1 MEQSR
6 NKNKT
11 KTKIVCTLG
20 PSTNSLS
27 QVKALIEN
35 GMSVAR
41 LNLSHGT
48 IDDHKNSA
56 NLVRTASK
64 DLNQP
69 VGIMVD
75 IPGKKYRTG
84 DTKPKDID
92 VKLHSHLRLTSA
104 DVIGSAEIIPVK
116 PPGIHLDAKPG
127 KIISIADGLV
137 KVKVLEVSGKE
148 VICEAITPGSISQG
162 RGVNVAGII
171 PTGDFLNETT
181 DIAIR
186 FAVEHNAD
194 FIAISSVG
202 SASHVESVK
211 EPLSKHDINPAIIS
225 KIETAEGIRQFK
237 SILGVSDGIMVA
249 RGDMGV
255 EIDLSEVPTTQKQL
269 IRASNI
275 AGKPVITAT
284 QMLESM
290 ISSPSPTRAEVTDVA
305 NAVFDGSDAIMLSGE
320 TSIGKYPVE
329 SVAMM
334 SKVALEAEKALP
346 YEAILVEKR
355 EHMEHQTDD
364 AIAYNSC
371 QTAYQL
377 NADLIVA
384 FTESGSTAA
393 RVSKYRPRS
402 EILALTP
409 SLETQRRLTLI
420 WGVTP
425 VTTLPVK
432 DVNDFFRI
440 VKEESNKSPAIN
452 SDGLVVLVAGLPI
465 GVPGGTNMLRVM
477 SV

>member
-1 MEQSR
+1 
-6 NKNKT
+6 
-11 KTKIVCTLG
+11 
-20 PSTNSLS
+20 
-27 QVKALIEN
+27 
-35 GMSVAR
+35 MSVAR

-48 IDDHKNSA
+48 IDDHKKSA
-56 NLVRTASK
+56 SLVRTAAK

-69 VGIMVD
+69 VGVMVD

-84 DTKPKDID
+84 NTNPEVIHIGLNSKI
-92 VKLHSHLRLTSA
+92 RLTSA
-104 DVIGSAEIIPVK
+104 DIIGSPELLSVK
-116 PPGIHLDAKPG
+116 PAGIHLDAKPG

-137 KVKVLEVSGKE
+137 KVKVLEVSGEE
-148 VICEAITPGSISQG
+148 VVCEAITPGDISKG
-162 RGVNVAGII
+162 RGVNVAGVI
-171 PTGDFLNETT
+171 PTGEFLNETT
-181 DIAIR
+181 DKAIR
-186 FAVEHNAD
+186 FAIEHNAD

-202 SASHVESVK
+202 SASHVESIK
-211 EPLSKHDINPAIIS
+211 ERLSKDDINPAIIS

-255 EIDLSEVPTTQKQL
+255 EIDLSEVPTIQKQL

-305 NAVFDGSDAIMLSGE
+305 NAVYDGSDAIMLSGE

-329 SVAMM
+329 SVSMM

-409 SLETQRRLTLI
+409 FLETQRRLTLT

-432 DVNDFFRI
+432 DVDDFFRI
-440 VKEESNKSPAIN
+440 VREESNKSPAIN

>member
-1 MEQSR
+1 
-6 NKNKT
+6 
-11 KTKIVCTLG
+11 
-20 PSTNSLS
+20 
-27 QVKALIEN
+27 
-35 GMSVAR
+35 MSVAR

-48 IDDHKNSA
+48 IDDHKKSA
-56 NLVRTASK
+56 SLVRTASK
-64 DLNQP
+64 NLNQP
-69 VGIMVD
+69 VGVMVD

-84 DTKPKDID
+84 SSIPEVINIGLNSKI
-92 VKLHSHLRLTSA
+92 RLTSA
-104 DVIGSAEIIPVK
+104 DITGSPEILSIK
-116 PPGIHLDAKPG
+116 PAGIHLDAKPG
-127 KIISIADGLV
+127 NIIAIADGLV
-137 KVKVLEVSGKE
+137 KVKVLEVSGEE
-148 VICEAITPGSISQG
+148 VVCEAITPGDISKG
-162 RGVNVAGII
+162 RGVNVAGVI

-181 DIAIR
+181 DISIR

-202 SASHVESVK
+202 SASHVESIK
-211 EPLSKHDINPAIIS
+211 EQLSKHDINPAIIS

-409 SLETQRRLTLI
+409 FLETQRRLTLT

>member
-1 MEQSR
+1 MKQSQHR
-6 NKNKT
+6 EKT

-20 PSTNSLS
+20 PSTNSLA
-27 QVKALIEN
+27 QIKALVEN

-41 LNLSHGT
+41 LNLSHGS
-48 IDDHKNSA
+48 IEDHKQSA
-56 NLVRTASK
+56 SLVRTVSK

-69 VGIMVD
+69 IGIMVD

-84 DTKPKDID
+84 DTVPEIINID
-92 VKLHSHLRLTSA
+92 LNSQIKLTSE
-104 DVIGSAEIIPVK
+104 DIIGSAEMLPIK
-116 PPGIHLDAKPG
+116 PSGIHQDAKPG
-127 KIISIADGLV
+127 KIIAIADGLV
-137 KVKVLEVSGKE
+137 KVKVLKVLGKE
-148 VICEAITPGSISQG
+148 VICSAITPGSISKG
-162 RGVNVAGII
+162 RGVSVVGVV
-171 PTGDFLNETT
+171 PTGDFLDEIT
-181 DIAIR
+181 DVSIN
-186 FAVEHNAD
+186 FAAANDAD
-194 FIAISSVG
+194 FIAISGVG
-202 SASHVESVK
+202 SASHVESIK
-211 EPLSKHDINPAIIS
+211 EKLSHYDINPAIIS

-237 SILGVSDGIMVA
+237 SILAASDGIMVA

-255 EIDLSEVPTTQKQL
+255 EIELSEVPIIQKQL
-269 IRASNI
+269 IRSSNI

-290 ISSPSPTRAEVTDVA
+290 INSPSPTRAEVTDVA

-329 SVAMM
+329 AVSMM

-346 YEAILVEKR
+346 YDEILLEKR
-355 EHMEHQTDD
+355 KHMEHQTDD
-364 AIAYNSC
+364 SIAYSSC

-402 EILALTP
+402 TILALTP
-409 SLETQRRLTLI
+409 FLGTQRKLTLN

-432 DVNDFFRI
+432 DVNDFFNI
-440 VKEESNKSPAIN
+440 VKKEVNKFPDIKG
-452 SDGLVVLVAGLPI
+452 DGLVVLVAGLPI
-465 GVPGGTNMLRVM
+465 GVTGGTNMLRVM

>member
-1 MEQSR
+1 
-6 NKNKT
+6 
-11 KTKIVCTLG
+11 
-20 PSTNSLS
+20 
-27 QVKALIEN
+27 
-35 GMSVAR
+35 
-41 LNLSHGT
+41 
-48 IDDHKNSA
+48 
-56 NLVRTASK
+56 
-64 DLNQP
+64 
-69 VGIMVD
+69 
-75 IPGKKYRTG
+75 
-84 DTKPKDID
+84 
-92 VKLHSHLRLTSA
+92 
-104 DVIGSAEIIPVK
+104 
-116 PPGIHLDAKPG
+116 
-127 KIISIADGLV
+127 
-137 KVKVLEVSGKE
+137 
-148 VICEAITPGSISQG
+148 
-162 RGVNVAGII
+162 
-171 PTGDFLNETT
+171 
-181 DIAIR
+181 
-186 FAVEHNAD
+186 
-194 FIAISSVG
+194 
-202 SASHVESVK
+202 
-211 EPLSKHDINPAIIS
+211 
-225 KIETAEGIRQFK
+225 
-237 SILGVSDGIMVA
+237 MVA

-346 YEAILVEKR
+346 YESILVEKR
-355 EHMEHQTDD
+355 AHMEHQTDD

>member
-1 MEQSR
+1 
-6 NKNKT
+6 
-11 KTKIVCTLG
+11 
-20 PSTNSLS
+20 
-27 QVKALIEN
+27 
-35 GMSVAR
+35 MSVAR

-48 IDDHKNSA
+48 IDDHKKSA
-56 NLVRTASK
+56 SLVRTAAK

-69 VGIMVD
+69 VGVMVD

-84 DTKPKDID
+84 NTNPEVIHIGLNSKI
-92 VKLHSHLRLTSA
+92 RLTSA
-104 DVIGSAEIIPVK
+104 DIIGSPELLSVK
-116 PPGIHLDAKPG
+116 PAGIHLDAKPG

-137 KVKVLEVSGKE
+137 KVKVLEVSGEE
-148 VICEAITPGSISQG
+148 VVCEAITPGDISKG
-162 RGVNVAGII
+162 RGVNVAGVI
-171 PTGDFLNETT
+171 PTGEFLNETT

-186 FAVEHNAD
+186 FAIEHNAD

-202 SASHVESVK
+202 SASHVESIK
-211 EPLSKHDINPAIIS
+211 ERLSKDDINPAIIS

-255 EIDLSEVPTTQKQL
+255 EIDLSEVPTIQKQL

-305 NAVFDGSDAIMLSGE
+305 NAVYDGSDAIMLSGE

-329 SVAMM
+329 SVSMM

-409 SLETQRRLTLI
+409 FLETQRRLTLT

-432 DVNDFFRI
+432 DVDDFFRI
-440 VKEESNKSPAIN
+440 VREESNKSPAIN